1 MIINK
6 DILSIICEHL
16 SNEHIIKLYDVFKRD
31 IPIHIVENM
40 LRGPPLIY
48 KIMNKYNRSL
58 KNDQKY
64 YRCSYED
71 AMYHYYM
78 WIGLSNGLFD
88 DDYLYDNF
96 TGSEVILKYIKK
108 CEKNVI
114 ESLGGD
120 YFEMIEMSIE
130 QSKYFEEREDGIYIN
145 NRKIIL
151 SKLENV
157 VKFNE
162 KKILDTIREYI
173 ILNEDITYSN
183 ILKKKY
189 RTKMIDIITEKIISE
204 EMDIYQ
210 DITYSKICKKNIK
223 IISDK
228 NRYLCKK
235 V

>member
-40 LRGPPLIY
+40 VHGPSVI
-48 KIMNKYNRSL
+48 KEIMDTYNENL
-58 KNDQKY
+58 KDNQKY

-71 AMYHYYM
+71 AIYHYYM
-78 WIGLSNGLFD
+78 WIGLSNGFFD

-96 TGSEVILKYIKK
+96 KGSEVILKYIKK

-114 ESLGGD
+114 EYLN
-120 YFEMIEMSIE
+120 YNYYEMIDISIE
-130 QSKYFEEREDGIYIN
+130 QGKYFEEREDGIYIN

-173 ILNEDITYSN
+173 KLNEDIKYYN
-183 ILKKKY
+183 ILK
-189 RTKMIDIITEKIISE
+189 I
-204 EMDIYQ
+204 
-210 DITYSKICKKNIK
+210 
-223 IISDK
+223 
-228 NRYLCKK
+228 
-235 V
+235 